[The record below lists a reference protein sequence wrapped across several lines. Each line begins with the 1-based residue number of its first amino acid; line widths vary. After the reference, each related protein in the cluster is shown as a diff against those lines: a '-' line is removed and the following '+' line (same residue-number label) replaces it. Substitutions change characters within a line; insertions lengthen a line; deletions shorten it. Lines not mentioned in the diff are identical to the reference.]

1 MREKP
6 SFEVVQELIQR
17 QKPTN
22 YEALDELLNSVGW
35 TIPEYDA
42 IPEPPRPKPK
52 PSK

>member
-6 SFEVVQELIQR
+6 SFEVVQALIQR
-17 QKPTN
+17 EKPTN

-42 IPEPPRPKPK
+42 VPELPRPKPSS
-52 PSK
+52 SK